1 MKKIINS
8 LMILFLMIGL
18 TPNVVQTFCNEITN
32 EQPVINY
39 EIKEI
44 NEEKNNISFI
54 LNENTSFLETNDF
67 KINEIKDLDT
77 NTILTSLDYEVDKK
91 DEYHFLINYVN
102 SLNDINNSFEV
113 TVNGINKINQEIK
126 TNQEIS
132 TYSTIEGFDE
142 LTDTFTST
150 TARDNYID
158 TTFEHY
164 QEDGYEIIGQVLTNN
179 SLIIIPN
186 QYQGRQIKLKEY
198 SDGIKSSVFGGK
210 ESYITK
216 IIFETNGSKVLANPN
231 SILLFGKLSK
241 LTEIKNLR
249 ELETSQVTTMY
260 AMFGGCSGI
269 TSIDVRGFDTS
280 KVKDMNS
287 MFALCSGLTSIDV
300 RGFDTSK
307 VEDMFYM
314 FSGCSG
320 LISIDVSGFVISED
334 CNMNNMFDDMNKVI
348 IITSDSFNPP
358 SISNT
363 NPLSLTFNGI
373 NNYFT
378 KVFYTKSE
386 YEQINNLDNLK
397 SYANN
402 LGRNWVNEQTNVLL
416 NDETKTPLEIAG
428 KDGENY
434 IGDPIVQY
442 TITYNNNGGEGVIE
456 EQIGEENTQVTL
468 SNNKFT
474 KQGYQHVGWNT
485 QADGNGTSY
494 NFGQEIT
501 ITQNLE
507 LFAKWEANTY
517 TITYKANGGVG
528 EDKQQSF
535 TYGTSQNLMENPFI
549 RQGYRFV
556 SWNTQAN
563 GEGESYIDQQNVEN
577 LIFRRKFRFIC
588 NLGTK
593 NNNNS
598 ILWEWCY

>member
-1 MKKIINS
+1 
-8 LMILFLMIGL
+8 
-18 TPNVVQTFCNEITN
+18 
-32 EQPVINY
+32 
-39 EIKEI
+39 
-44 NEEKNNISFI
+44 
-54 LNENTSFLETNDF
+54 
-67 KINEIKDLDT
+67 
-77 NTILTSLDYEVDKK
+77 
-91 DEYHFLINYVN
+91 
-102 SLNDINNSFEV
+102 
-113 TVNGINKINQEIK
+113 
-126 TNQEIS
+126 
-132 TYSTIEGFDE
+132 
-142 LTDTFTST
+142 
-150 TARDNYID
+150 
-158 TTFEHY
+158 
-164 QEDGYEIIGQVLTNN
+164 
-179 SLIIIPN
+179 
-186 QYQGRQIKLKEY
+186 
-198 SDGIKSSVFGGK
+198 
-210 ESYITK
+210 
-216 IIFETNGSKVLANPN
+216 
-231 SILLFGKLSK
+231 
-241 LTEIKNLR
+241 
-249 ELETSQVTTMY
+249 
-260 AMFGGCSGI
+260 
-269 TSIDVRGFDTS
+269 
-280 KVKDMNS
+280 
-287 MFALCSGLTSIDV
+287 
-300 RGFDTSK
+300 
-307 VEDMFYM
+307 
-314 FSGCSG
+314 
-320 LISIDVSGFVISED
+320 
-334 CNMNNMFDDMNKVI
+334 MFDNMKKVI

-358 SISNT
+358 SIYNT
-363 NPLSLTFNGI
+363 NPLSLTFNGT

-402 LGRNWVNEQTNVLL
+402 LGNNWVNEQTDVLL
-416 NDETKTPLEIAG
+416 NDETKTPVEIAG
-428 KDGENY
+428 KNGVNY
-434 IGDPIVQY
+434 IEKSSVQY